1 MEWIEVSARTLDDA
15 RELALDRLGVVADE
29 LEFEVIDEPKSGL
42 FGIGRTEAR
51 IRARVKPISRE
62 KPADKRR
69 RRSSERR
76 PSSGGRKPRG
86 DGASRSG
93 GGNAA
98 SRPTPASADDTDT
111 TDRPAGASRSS
122 SSRRRRRGKGGAP
135 AGAAVETSSR
145 TSNEKPARKRSD
157 DRPEATVNAETDIDD
172 GDVEAQ
178 AERAG
183 GFTRSLVEAMGLT
196 GTVTSRVEDDTVLV
210 AVDGEGLGLLVGPR
224 GSTLQAVEEL
234 VRAVV
239 QHGLSGRS
247 ARLRVDV
254 GGYKERR
261 REALAAFARQ
271 VADEV
276 RDTNTERA
284 LEPMNP
290 PDRKVVHDTVA
301 EIDGVATSS
310 EGEEPRRR
318 VVIRPE

>member
-1 MEWIEVSARTLDDA
+1 MR
-15 RELALDRLGVVADE
+15 RELALDRLGVVAEE
-29 LEFEVIDEPKSGL
+29 LEYEVIDEPKGGL

-51 IRARVKPISRE
+51 IRARVRPISRE
-62 KPADKRR
+62 KPTDRRR

-76 PSSGGRKPRG
+76 PSGGRKPRG
-86 DGASRSG
+86 EAATRSGGNDASRS
-93 GGNAA
+93 AA
-98 SRPTPASADDTDT
+98 GAEDAEGS
-111 TDRPAGASRSS
+111 DRPAGSPRSS
-122 SSRRRRRGKGGAP
+122 SSRRRRRGRAGSGTGSGGGNQSN
-135 AGAAVETSSR
+135 AGTSK
-145 TSNEKPARKRSD
+145 EKPARQRSD
-157 DRPEATVNAETDIDD
+157 ERPEAKEHVDTDIEDA
-172 GDVEAQ
+172 DVEAQ
-178 AERAG
+178 AEQAG
-183 GFTRSLVEAMGLT
+183 AFMRSLVEAMGMT
-196 GTVTSRVEDDTVLV
+196 GTVTARVDEDTVLV

-224 GSTLQAVEEL
+224 GSTLQAIEEL

-276 RDTNTERA
+276 RDAGLERA

-301 EIDGVATSS
+301 ELEGVTTSS

>member
-1 MEWIEVSARTLDDA
+1 VDWIEVSAKTLDDA

-29 LEFEVIDEPKSGL
+29 LEYEVIDEPKGGL

-51 IRARVKPISRE
+51 IRARVRPISRE
-62 KPADKRR
+62 KPTDRRR

-86 DGASRSG
+86 DSATRG
-93 GGNAA
+93 GGSDA
-98 SRPTPASADDTDT
+98 SRPAPSGEDADGS
-111 TDRPAGASRSS
+111 DRPSGTPRSSSS
-122 SSRRRRRGKGGAP
+122 SSRRRRRGRGGAGG
-135 AGAAVETSSR
+135 AGGGQNSGASDA
-145 TSNEKPARKRSD
+145 KPARQKSD
-157 DRPEATVNAETDIDD
+157 DRPEAKVNVETDIDD

-178 AERAG
+178 AERAED
-183 GFTRSLVEAMGLT
+183 FTRSLVEAMGMT
-196 GTVTSRVEDDTVLV
+196 GTVSARVDDDTVLV

-224 GSTLQAVEEL
+224 GTTLQAIEEL

-271 VADEV
+271 VAEEV
-276 RDTNTERA
+276 RDTNLERA

>member
-1 MEWIEVSARTLDDA
+1 VEWIEVSAKTLDDA

-29 LEFEVIDEPKSGL
+29 LEYEVIDEPKSGL

-51 IRARVKPISRE
+51 IRARVRPISRE
-62 KPADKRR
+62 KPTDKRR

-76 PSSGGRKPRG
+76 PSGGGRKPRSDSAQNRGESKTARSTGG
-86 DGASRSG
+86 DDAESKERPPTSTGA
-93 GGNAA
+93 
-98 SRPTPASADDTDT
+98 
-111 TDRPAGASRSS
+111 SS
-122 SSRRRRRGKGGAP
+122 SSRRRRRGRGGSG
-135 AGAAVETSSR
+135 AGSAAAAGTNEKTR
-145 TSNEKPARKRSD
+145 TQSNE
-157 DRPEATVNAETDIDD
+157 DRPEAKVNVDTDVED

-178 AERAG
+178 AERAEA
-183 GFTRSLVEAMGLT
+183 FTRSLVEAFGLT
-196 GTVTSRVEDDTVLV
+196 GTVSARVEEDTVLV
-210 AVDGEGLGLLVGPR
+210 TVDGEGLGLLVGPR
-224 GSTLQAVEEL
+224 GSTLQAIEEL

-261 REALAAFARQ
+261 REAPAAFARQ
-271 VADEV
+271 VAEEV
-276 RDTNTERA
+276 RDTDLERA

-318 VVIRPE
+318 VVIRPA